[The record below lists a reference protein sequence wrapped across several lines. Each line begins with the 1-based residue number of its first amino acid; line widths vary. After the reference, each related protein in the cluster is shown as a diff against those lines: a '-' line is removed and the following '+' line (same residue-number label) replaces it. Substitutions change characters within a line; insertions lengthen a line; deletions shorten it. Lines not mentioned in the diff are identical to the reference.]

1 MRKLDDDQTKLMAI
15 GLSRELAVKRRRQ
28 ISQLRYELSLDL
40 VTNRE
45 QLTGRIRISFELIAV
60 DEPVILDYR
69 DLEEPR
75 KARDQL
81 RLNPPVTDLR
91 VNGQPVADPV
101 RLNGHIL
108 IPETYFQS
116 GENEITL
123 GFSSPIASTGRP
135 LIRCTDSED
144 GTDYIYH
151 LPVPMDASLAYPCF
165 DQPDLKGR
173 FSLTIETPEDWL
185 AVSNSELSETDRL
198 PGRHQFAE
206 TPPLSTY
213 LFSFAAGP
221 FALLAGE
228 PEDGEELPLRLYCR
242 RSQAA
247 RATEEWPILRSI
259 TRQGID
265 YLTDY
270 LDFRFPF
277 SKYDQV
283 LLPGFPFRGME
294 HAGATFLREDAI
306 LLPPTPTRGDLLNR
320 AALILHELVHQWFGD
335 LVTMRW
341 FDDLWI
347 KEGFANYLAYRTMAA
362 IQPLGLEPR
371 QIWKR
376 FHLMHKPAAYAI
388 DASLGSTP
396 LHQNVPNLRDAKSA
410 YGAIVYQ
417 KAPAIIHALCFKLG
431 EEPFRDGVR
440 HFLKR
445 HAFDNADWK
454 DLVNAFEASSG
465 KKLDDWAAAWIL
477 ERGMPRIKVD
487 CQCSDGKVDQLRIIQ
502 QDISGENRCWP
513 VEARLRIVQRDGKI
527 ATLDYS
533 LTGEVTEITTLR
545 GTDCPHY
552 ILANDDDLAYGR
564 FVLDRQSQ
572 QSIIDKI
579 GEPGEI
585 RDGRTDDPFLRT
597 LLWGSVRDALLEGE
611 VAPIDYLN
619 LAQRI
624 IRSET
629 DEDLLQNLLENL
641 TLVFER
647 MLKPAVQQELAPEIE
662 EMMWE
667 GMITA
672 ATHEI
677 RTLYFRLFLRLAS
690 TEVSRERLKSL
701 LTEETRRPEID
712 PLQQA
717 RSREGLPEARRRESF
732 PEDRCAEDRWKIV
745 ATLLAL
751 GDPESER
758 LLAAEKLRDQSGD
771 AARQAWMAEAAR
783 PDLETKKRYF
793 ARYLRQEED
802 SEGGPEECSEEWPE
816 DWIQGSLANFNS
828 RHQSALTLQFL
839 YPALAALL
847 QLKQERK
854 IFFII
859 AWLEAF
865 IGGQPAATVRVFV
878 RTFLKV
884 YALPP
889 DLKAKLSFYLPA
901 SFRDSGRDSGRASEK
916 QSDRE

>member
-1 MRKLDDDQTKLMAI
+1 MAKLDDDRTKLMAI
-15 GLSRELAVKRRRQ
+15 GLSRELAVERSRQ
-28 ISQLRYELSLDL
+28 ISQLRYELRLDL

-45 QLTGRIRISFELIAV
+45 RLTGRIRISFELIAV
-60 DEPVILDYR
+60 DAPVILDYR

-116 GENEITL
+116 GGNEITL
-123 GFSSPIASTGRP
+123 GFSSPIASAGRP

-185 AVSNSELSETDRL
+185 VISNSELSETDRL

-228 PEDGEELPLRLYCR
+228 PEDEGKLPLRLYCR

-265 YLTDY
+265 YLSDY

-376 FHLMHKPAAYAI
+376 FHLMHKPTAYAI
-388 DASLGSTP
+388 DSSLGSTP

-440 HFLKR
+440 RFLKR

-465 KKLDDWAAAWIL
+465 EKLGDWAAAWIL
-477 ERGMPRIKVD
+477 ERGMPLIRVD

-502 QDISGENRCWP
+502 QDISGEKRCWP
-513 VEARLRIVQRDGKI
+513 VEARLRIVQRDGKT

-533 LTGEVTEITTLR
+533 LTGEVTEITALR
-545 GTDCPHY
+545 GMESPRY

-564 FVLDRQSQ
+564 FVLDRQSR
-572 QSIIDKI
+572 QSIIDNI
-579 GEPGEI
+579 GEPGEPGELG
-585 RDGRTDDPFLRT
+585 DGRTDDPFLRT

-611 VAPIDYLN
+611 LAPIDYLN
-619 LAQRI
+619 LAQQT

-662 EMMWE
+662 EMMWR
-667 GMITA
+667 GMATA

-690 TEVSRERLKSL
+690 TGASRERLRSL
-701 LTEETRRPEID
+701 LTEESRRPEIE
-712 PLQQA
+712 PLQEA
-717 RSREGLPEARRRESF
+717 RSPEAKNQE
-732 PEDRCAEDRWKIV
+732 ARWKIV

-758 LLAAEKLRDQSGD
+758 LLAAEKLRDQSSD
-771 AARQAWMAEAAR
+771 AARQAWMVEAAR
-783 PDLETKKRYF
+783 PDPETKKRYF
-793 ARYLRQEED
+793 ARYLREEED
-802 SEGGPEECSEEWPE
+802 SEGEPEELPE

-828 RHQSALTLQFL
+828 HHQSALTLQFL
-839 YPALAALL
+839 YPALAALP
-847 QLKQERK
+847 QLKRERK
-854 IFFII
+854 IFFIN

-865 IGGQPAATVRVFV
+865 LGGQPAATVRVVV
-878 RTFLKV
+878 RTFLNV

-889 DLKAKLSFYLPA
+889 DLKAKLSLYLPA
-901 SFRDSGRDSGRASEK
+901 SFKDSGRASEK
-916 QSDRE
+916 EPDREPH

>member
-1 MRKLDDDQTKLMAI
+1 MGKLDDDRTKLMAI
-15 GLSRELAVKRRRQ
+15 GLSRELAVERRRQ

-45 QLTGRIRISFELIAV
+45 RLTGRIRIGFELIAV
-60 DEPVILDYR
+60 DAPVILDYR
-69 DLEEPR
+69 DLEEPG
-75 KARDQL
+75 KVRDQL
-81 RLNPPVTDLR
+81 RLNPPVTDLC

-108 IPETYFQS
+108 IPETYFQA
-116 GENEITL
+116 GGNEITL
-123 GFSSPIASTGRP
+123 DFSSQIANAGRP
-135 LIRCTDSED
+135 LIRYSDAED

-185 AVSNSELSETDRL
+185 AVSNSALSDTDRL

-228 PEDGEELPLRLYCR
+228 PEDGGELPLRLYCR

-247 RATEEWPILRSI
+247 RATGEWPILRSI
-259 TRQGID
+259 TRQGIE
-265 YLTDY
+265 YLGDY

-445 HAFDNADWK
+445 HAFDNADWR
-454 DLVNAFEASSG
+454 DLINAFEASSG
-465 KKLDDWAAAWIL
+465 EKLDDWAAAWIL

-502 QDISGENRCWP
+502 QDISGEKRYWP
-513 VEARLRIVQRDGKI
+513 VEARLRIVQRDGTI

-533 LTGEVTEITTLR
+533 LTGEVTEITALR
-545 GTDCPHY
+545 GADCPHY

-564 FVLDRQSQ
+564 FVPDRHSR
-572 QSIIDKI
+572 QSIIDNI
-579 GEPGEI
+579 LEPGEI

-611 VAPIDYLN
+611 IAPIDYLN
-619 LAQRI
+619 LAQQV

-647 MLKPAVQQELAPEIE
+647 MLKPAIQQELAPEIE
-662 EMMWE
+662 EMMWG

-690 TEVSRERLKSL
+690 TGVSRERLKLL
-701 LTEETRRPEID
+701 LTEETPRPEIEL
-712 PLQQA
+712 LQPSGFQ
-717 RSREGLPEARRRESF
+717 EARC
-732 PEDRCAEDRWKIV
+732 PEDRWKIV

-751 GDPESER
+751 GDPESEQ

-783 PDLETKKRYF
+783 PDLATKKRYF
-793 ARYLRQEED
+793 ARYLRLEED
-802 SEGGPEECSEEWPE
+802 SEGAPEEWPPE

-839 YPALAALL
+839 YPALAALP

-865 IGGQPAATVRVFV
+865 IGGQPAATVHVVV
-878 RTFLKV
+878 RTFLKF